1 VSGGRGL
8 FDVCWR
14 FWSAGGWSCS
24 FSRSDS
30 TTKLLNPGEEI
41 EKLRVA
47 VVVEREPSGDD
58 RKRRDMMRRRARR
71 EADEAAMDARR
82 EERRSSAK
90 GGRQVGLLPSAAG
103 LNPSQKP
110 SCQRSG
116 APGRCM
122 GWAASP
128 QWAGLHHHGGL
139 GCVTVPLADGRW
151 PPALQCRLQPRS
163 PGRTAAAAAIDPL
176 FPAAVCCWQVVVQP
190 INDRTLVLWE

>member
-1 VSGGRGL
+1 MSGGRGL

-30 TTKLLNPGEEI
+30 TTKLLNPGEGI

-82 EERRSSAK
+82 EERRSSTE
-90 GGRQVGLLPSAAG
+90 GGREADRWNYCRVPAG

-122 GWAASP
+122 WSGLHHRSGLGCITTVGWAAA
-128 QWAGLHHHGGL
+128 AGR
-139 GCVTVPLADGRW
+139 CST
-151 PPALQCRLQPRS
+151 
-163 PGRTAAAAAIDPL
+163 T
-176 FPAAVCCWQVVVQP
+176 
-190 INDRTLVLWE
+190 N